1 MSPASIPAC
10 GGIELAVRGGWVL
23 RVHLSDWWAPS
34 LGWRS
39 NRHPASALCGLPF
52 LFLLCGIVA
61 ALRLLAVGLGRY
73 VVSSRLFCCPVL
85 YERVVCQKSSHQPR
99 PCLRLSLQAAS
110 CLPSEWPSGRRR
122 IALIPFTRRMLLF
135 VASPVATSC

>member
-23 RVHLSDWWAPS
+23 RVHLSDGGPLPWVGALIAIPP
-34 LGWRS
+34 LRS
-39 NRHPASALCGLPF
+39 VCGLPF

-85 YERVVCQKSSHQPR
+85 YERR
-99 PCLRLSLQAAS
+99 
-110 CLPSEWPSGRRR
+110 
-122 IALIPFTRRMLLF
+122 
-135 VASPVATSC
+135 

>member
-1 MSPASIPAC
+1 MKGKAGRVCGAECRFFYEEDVSCCVCYEPEC
-10 GGIELAVRGGWVL
+10 GGIELAVRGGL
-23 RVHLSDWWAPS
+23 GAPCPPFGWWAPS

-61 ALRLLAVGLGRY
+61 ALRLLAVSLGRY

-85 YERVVCQKSSHQPR
+85 YSMKYLLSVC
-99 PCLRLSLQAAS
+99 L
-110 CLPSEWPSGRRR
+110 
-122 IALIPFTRRMLLF
+122 
-135 VASPVATSC
+135 